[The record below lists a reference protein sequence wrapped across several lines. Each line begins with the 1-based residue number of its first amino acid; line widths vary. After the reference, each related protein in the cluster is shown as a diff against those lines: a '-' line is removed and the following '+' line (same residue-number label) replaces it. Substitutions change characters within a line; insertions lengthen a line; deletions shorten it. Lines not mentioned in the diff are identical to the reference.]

1 MRTIKIVSDSSS
13 DLLKPGKAAFASV
26 PMKIITDQR
35 EFVDDQVLNVEEM
48 NAFFDE
54 YKGRSQTSCP
64 NVGDWLDAFHGAD
77 DIICV
82 TITSALSGSYNSA
95 CSAGRMYESEHEG
108 RRVFVLDTLSAG
120 PEVTLIVEK
129 LEEYVAAGMTF
140 EEICES
146 IVQYRQKTG
155 LSFML
160 KSLKNFAANGR
171 VSPLV
176 AKIVGIA
183 GIGIVGRA
191 SDKGTLE
198 PSHKCPGERRALET
212 LLADLEA
219 LGLSSG
225 KVSIGHCQNESAA
238 FRLRDMIREKFKDAS
253 VEIHKLRGL
262 CSYYAEK
269 GGLLVGF
276 EKGVVGNAF

>member
-1 MRTIKIVSDSSS
+1 MRTIKIVCDSSA
-13 DLLKPGKAAFASV
+13 DLLTLEGVGYACV
-26 PMKIITDQR
+26 PMKIITSQR
-35 EFVDDQVLNVEEM
+35 EFVDHSSLDVDEM
-48 NAFFDE
+48 NAFFEE

-64 NVGDWLDAFHGAD
+64 NTGDWLDAFGDAD

-95 CSAGRMYESEHEG
+95 CAAKQIYESEHEG

-120 PEVTLIVEK
+120 PEITLVIKK
-129 LEEYVAAGMTF
+129 LGEYVADGMAY
-140 EEICES
+140 EKICEA
-146 IVQYRQKTG
+146 ITKYLGTTG
-155 LSFML
+155 LVFML

-171 VSPLV
+171 VSPIV

-191 SDKGTLE
+191 SDAGTLE
-198 PSHKCPGERRALET
+198 PSHKCPGERRSLET
-212 LLADLEA
+212 LLADLGA
-219 LGLSSG
+219 FGLRTG
-225 KVSIGHCQNESAA
+225 KVSIGHCQNEQAA
-238 FRLRDMIREKFKDAS
+238 HRLKGMIEEKFQAVH
-253 VEIHKLRGL
+253 VEIHSLRGL

-276 EKGVVGNAF
+276 EKV